1 MARPTRNSKISGP
14 RFTNDAG
21 EQVTVGVDWDNN
33 GQVYVERG
41 QTNGFSNRYFTN
53 DFSMQESNDDNT
65 ITLHL
70 LVDRSVLE
78 VFVDDGIQV
87 CTTSFFMAGGPPTK
101 MQWQATN
108 SPVLVQDLEAY
119 TLKSIWPK

>member
-65 ITLHL
+65 ITLHV

-87 CTTSFFMAGGPPTK
+87 CPSSFSL
-101 MQWQATN
+101 W
-108 SPVLVQDLEAY
+108 PVGLRRKGNGRRLIALSWSR
-119 TLKSIWPK
+119 TCKPIR